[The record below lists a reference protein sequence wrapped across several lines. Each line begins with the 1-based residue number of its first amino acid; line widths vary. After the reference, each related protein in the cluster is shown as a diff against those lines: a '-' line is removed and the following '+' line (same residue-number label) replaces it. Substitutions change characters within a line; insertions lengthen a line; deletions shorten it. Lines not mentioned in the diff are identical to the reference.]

1 MKQRTF
7 LTTLALFLI
16 FFNLGISIVSV
27 AMFRDTVNRAED
39 RSLSAHYFIAS
50 SLIKD
55 LQVVKSRGTDIDAS
69 LSSLLQPYMYLSGD
83 NKAGLV
89 FYKNNRLV
97 FSSKDAT
104 VLQSNFMEPPGNG
117 NCLATIRK
125 IDGRTYVVVSGKLP
139 VPYDFY
145 TLVYFY
151 DTTEAINSWSRLKN
165 ILFLAGLVLSVLLA
179 FGLILVLNRIFRPL
193 KQISW
198 TSKNIVNG
206 AYETRLPVSGH
217 DELTEMS
224 QSFNHM
230 AEEIQRQMT
239 ELKDAADKK
248 QQFVDNFAHE
258 LRTPLTAIYGYAE
271 YMQKAVLSEDDR
283 LSALNYIMSESR
295 RLQTV
300 AFQLLELANLQNN
313 QITCEELKVYGLFE
327 AVSQTLYGKL
337 AEKNVQIEFNS
348 EIETIRGDSCLMESM
363 LINLID
369 NAIRAC
375 SEGGH
380 IIVSA
385 AKESGRKTIS
395 VWDNGKGMTPEV
407 LSQITEPFYRGEKS
421 RNRNDGGAGLGLALC
436 KQIAGSHNAELSFNS
451 RPCEGTT
458 VKITFTT

>member
-151 DTTEAINSWSRLKN
+151 DTTEAINSS
-165 ILFLAGLVLSVLLA
+165 IP
-179 FGLILVLNRIFRPL
+179 IIF
-193 KQISW
+193 W
-198 TSKNIVNG
+198 
-206 AYETRLPVSGH
+206 A
-217 DELTEMS
+217 
-224 QSFNHM
+224 
-230 AEEIQRQMT
+230 
-239 ELKDAADKK
+239 
-248 QQFVDNFAHE
+248 
-258 LRTPLTAIYGYAE
+258 
-271 YMQKAVLSEDDR
+271 
-283 LSALNYIMSESR
+283 
-295 RLQTV
+295 
-300 AFQLLELANLQNN
+300 
-313 QITCEELKVYGLFE
+313 
-327 AVSQTLYGKL
+327 
-337 AEKNVQIEFNS
+337 
-348 EIETIRGDSCLMESM
+348 
-363 LINLID
+363 
-369 NAIRAC
+369 
-375 SEGGH
+375 
-380 IIVSA
+380 
-385 AKESGRKTIS
+385 
-395 VWDNGKGMTPEV
+395 
-407 LSQITEPFYRGEKS
+407 
-421 RNRNDGGAGLGLALC
+421 
-436 KQIAGSHNAELSFNS
+436 
-451 RPCEGTT
+451 
-458 VKITFTT
+458 